1 MLAPMMMAVFVPL
14 YIGVI
19 PGLRLSY
26 ATAAVP
32 IMNVSLSIKAIV
44 AGTADF
50 VTLGIV
56 YLSLIVTAAIAFF
69 LCSLLFRRESAVFR
83 T

>member
-1 MLAPMMMAVFVPL
+1 MMMVVFVPL

-32 IMNVSLSIKAIV
+32 ILNVSLSIKAIV
-44 AGTADF
+44 AGTTDPLAL
-50 VTLGIV
+50 TIV
-56 YLSLIVTAAIAFF
+56 YLSLILTAAVALF